1 MRALSDMLRLNSGP
15 HVLCLIS
22 GQHVSEHSPGFF
34 LQDLPPALKRQTVV
48 NKGAVN
54 KFGVK
59 SSGGPEFSRPEFRD
73 SSVRKWNGPIV
84 NDVYVNDVYVNGPY
98 INDFSSAI
106 YNFAIMN
113 GDPFKNLIK

>member
-1 MRALSDMLRLNSGP
+1 MPEFGPSCVVSDFGP
-15 HVLCLIS
+15 NVI
-22 GQHVSEHSPGFF
+22 EHSPAFF
-34 LQDLPPALKRQTVV
+34 LQDLSPALKRQTVV

-54 KFGVK
+54 KLGVK

-113 GDPFKNLIK
+113 GDPFKI